1 LAQYYY
7 TIATLPFFSYDAVS
21 AIRSEDFLARCAEDM
36 SDSAYCS
43 LCYAKLDISDQ
54 KEDELPAFLISWY
67 RFERELRNELVR
79 SRAAGLGMD
88 AAVYVRPGEGP
99 TGIEEIVRDA
109 LGQPTPL
116 QAEDVLNK
124 ARWRKLEEMEV
135 GHYFDLQRMMIIYL
149 KLQLLERKGAF
160 RPELGTER
168 FEEIY
173 ADVREAVAS
182 ASSTGNG
189 ES

>member
-1 LAQYYY
+1 
-7 TIATLPFFSYDAVS
+7 
-21 AIRSEDFLARCAEDM
+21 
-36 SDSAYCS
+36 
-43 LCYAKLDISDQ
+43 
-54 KEDELPAFLISWY
+54 
-67 RFERELRNELVR
+67 
-79 SRAAGLGMD
+79 
-88 AAVYVRPGEGP
+88 
-99 TGIEEIVRDA
+99 
-109 LGQPTPL
+109 
-116 QAEDVLNK
+116 
-124 ARWRKLEEMEV
+124 
-135 GHYFDLQRMMIIYL
+135 MMIIYL